1 METSHLCYYNLVC
14 SIPHDNLAWAI
25 ELFEFCLFLDIE
37 LNVVCIFFFLY
48 LFKKGDGKNKKQFG
62 I

>member
-25 ELFEFCLFLDIE
+25 ELFEFCLFLDTE
-37 LNVVCIFFFLY
+37 LNVVCIFSFY
-48 LFKKGDGKNKKQFG
+48 TSSRRENGKNKKQFG